1 MCNLSFQYSWKSCF
15 CEYRL
20 WMSEYCWMLCAPPAD
35 QWPRSLKQQICPEL
49 QWRGG
54 EPVSSV
60 PRQCVCIMNI
70 MCHLVQALASL
81 SQTGNDVSSRVWMA
95 ICHVL
100 SHPANWRITAKPGV
114 MDSSHATSHPEES
127 SLVRKMCSCSCV
139 FSIVLYL

>member
-1 MCNLSFQYSWKSCF
+1 M
-15 CEYRL
+15 
-20 WMSEYCWMLCAPPAD
+20 
-35 QWPRSLKQQICPEL
+35 
-49 QWRGG
+49 
-54 EPVSSV
+54 SSV

-100 SHPANWRITAKPGV
+100 SHPANGRITAKPGV

-127 SLVRKMCSCSCV
+127 CQENELLVIF
-139 FSIVLYL
+139 FSSILITFLFIQIIL